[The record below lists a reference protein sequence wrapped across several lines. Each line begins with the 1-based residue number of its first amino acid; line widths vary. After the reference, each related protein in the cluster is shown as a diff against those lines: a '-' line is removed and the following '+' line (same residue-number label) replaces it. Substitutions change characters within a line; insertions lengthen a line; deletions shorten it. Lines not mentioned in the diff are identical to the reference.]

1 MSDPIRPAF
10 MLEGTSL
17 MASALHAQLL
27 TRRRMRF
34 EHDLKN
40 IMHGLMSGTELLSKA
55 LATPTPLITPEE
67 CVRLLQQQLKRTQG
81 TLHRMLDELAPA
93 PADAETISLA
103 SLIEECSHD
112 LRHELQRFEL
122 TTAVESSLRT
132 HAHRALLKDTLLY
145 LLMSAMDA
153 APPHATLMLTAQS
166 SNDAALVELRFPHA
180 DTSFAT
186 LGLAVIEQALSGDG
200 AHIELQSRG
209 SETVVT
215 LRLPPAHAQTAPG
228 PPHD

>member
-81 TLHRMLDELAPA
+81 TLH
-93 PADAETISLA
+93 
-103 SLIEECSHD
+103 
-112 LRHELQRFEL
+112 
-122 TTAVESSLRT
+122 
-132 HAHRALLKDTLLY
+132 HAR
-145 LLMSAMDA
+145 
-153 APPHATLMLTAQS
+153 
-166 SNDAALVELRFPHA
+166 
-180 DTSFAT
+180 
-186 LGLAVIEQALSGDG
+186 
-200 AHIELQSRG
+200 
-209 SETVVT
+209 
-215 LRLPPAHAQTAPG
+215 
-228 PPHD
+228 